1 MPTNE
6 TNWKEAQEH
15 LDFLIDIYQSI
26 GWAGSFGLTLTM
38 LPLKERLDSGER
50 TRELYEEIMACE

>member
-1 MPTNE
+1 MSTSEP
-6 TNWKEAQEH
+6 NWKEAQEH
-15 LDFLIDIYQSI
+15 LDFLITEYRII
-26 GWAGSFGLTLTM
+26 GWAGSFGLMTL

>member
-1 MPTNE
+1 MPTN

-15 LDFLIDIYQSI
+15 LDFLITEYRNI
-26 GWAGSFGLTLTM
+26 GFAGSFGLKLTL

>member
-6 TNWKEAQEH
+6 PNWKEAQEH
-15 LDFLIDIYQSI
+15 LDFLITEYRSI
-26 GWAGSFGLTLTM
+26 GWAGSFGLTLTL

-50 TRELYEEIMACE
+50 TRKLYEEIMACE